1 MRGLGV
7 RSILLPRA
15 LDVGRFLTTRGLPSS
30 NMAPRRHC
38 FGMLWSRLLSI
49 QSRDSK
55 TILSSLDNVQI
66 VPHKLP
72 RAYCEMSNQT
82 LLIYAA
88 RDNALATRELLA
100 REIMAVDGVEWQG
113 AQERLE
119 EIENTNKAGMF
130 AVYLPYKI
138 GIVSSLAAGIASL
151 PLTYHLPTVLWFNEH
166 YVTADVAEPQ

>member
-1 MRGLGV
+1 
-7 RSILLPRA
+7 
-15 LDVGRFLTTRGLPSS
+15 
-30 NMAPRRHC
+30 
-38 FGMLWSRLLSI
+38 MLWSRLLSI

-55 TILSSLDNVQI
+55 TILSSFDNVQI

-88 RDNALATRELLA
+88 RNNAPATRELLA

-113 AQERLE
+113 AQERLQ
-119 EIENTNKAGMF
+119 EIENTNTAGMF

>member
-1 MRGLGV
+1 
-7 RSILLPRA
+7 
-15 LDVGRFLTTRGLPSS
+15 
-30 NMAPRRHC
+30 
-38 FGMLWSRLLSI
+38 
-49 QSRDSK
+49 
-55 TILSSLDNVQI
+55 
-66 VPHKLP
+66 
-72 RAYCEMSNQT
+72 
-82 LLIYAA
+82 
-88 RDNALATRELLA
+88 
-100 REIMAVDGVEWQG
+100 MAVDGVEWQG